1 MQNWY
6 VTFDVGAESCYL
18 LIKFRVSQFTVW
30 NLSSTATRRWHCW
43 CKQHKSCSFRT
54 FLYCAYLHKFYDKS
68 IIILLKNVLRN
79 ICREI
84 SEILLILLMV
94 YTCNA
99 KELEEVEMNVLCI
112 FDQDHHWRMIAVDHN
127 SKFKS
132 FIW

>member
-30 NLSSTATRRWHCW
+30 NLSSTATRRWHCR

-68 IIILLKNVLRN
+68 VIILLKNVLRN

-94 YTCNA
+94 YTCNEIK
-99 KELEEVEMNVLCI
+99 KEFKVLFGQITSTINTVKFLVCV
-112 FDQDHHWRMIAVDHN
+112 FPN
-127 SKFKS
+127 STMTLL
-132 FIW
+132 